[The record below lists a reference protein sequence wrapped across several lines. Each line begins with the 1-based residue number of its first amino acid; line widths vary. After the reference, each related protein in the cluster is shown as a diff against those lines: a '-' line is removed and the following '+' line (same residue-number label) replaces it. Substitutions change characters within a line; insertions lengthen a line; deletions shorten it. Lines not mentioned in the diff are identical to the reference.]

1 MTRLA
6 RSGTCAGLLLLIVF
20 APGPVGAARGATT
33 LIEDQAV
40 PAPGGPAP
48 AVTDDGRYSFHRM
61 GDGFIRLDSRTGEL
75 AQCGWVA
82 TGWACRAVPDE
93 RAALD
98 QEMARLQRENG
109 ALKKSLL
116 SHGIDL
122 PAGIVAEAPAQSG
135 PVPPEKVPDTS
146 RNANPKGPSDADLD
160 RAIAFMKDV
169 WRKLVDMMNDLQ
181 RDIQKKT

>member
-1 MTRLA
+1 MTSLA
-6 RSGTCAGLLLLIVF
+6 RSGTCGALLLLLAAA
-20 APGPVGAARGATT
+20 APAPASRAATT
-33 LIEDQAV
+33 LIEDQATT
-40 PAPGGPAP
+40 PAPGIPAP
-48 AVTDDGRYSFHRM
+48 ATVDDGRYSFHRM
-61 GDGFIRLDSRTGEL
+61 GEGFIRLDSRTGEL
-75 AQCGWVA
+75 AQCGWAA

-109 ALKKSLL
+109 ALKKALL
-116 SHGIDL
+116 NHGIDL
-122 PAGIVAEAPAQSG
+122 PSGIVAEAPPQSG